1 MDLGPMAKE
10 SLDHI
15 GFAGFY
21 REMERGII
29 VLKIPDLLRPIC
41 VRFVSTIQIQRMT
54 RKSVTP
60 REYTFFKRGIKRLF
74 TSHEISRDAGL
85 GRKQLTLN

>member
-1 MDLGPMAKE
+1 MRRQECILWYKRTFDVDLGSMAKE

-41 VRFVSTIQIQRMT
+41 VRFVSTIQIQRLT

-60 REYTFFKRGIKRLF
+60 REYTFFNV
-74 TSHEISRDAGL
+74 A
-85 GRKQLTLN
+85 